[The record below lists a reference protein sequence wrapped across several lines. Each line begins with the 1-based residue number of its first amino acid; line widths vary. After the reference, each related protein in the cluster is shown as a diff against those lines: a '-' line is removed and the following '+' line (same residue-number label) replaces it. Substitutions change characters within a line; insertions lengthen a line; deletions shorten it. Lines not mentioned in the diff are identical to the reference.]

1 MVNICLRKRDAV
13 NPWPPDCQNNKGQLM
28 WYALAADAVMLIHFV
43 FIAFALLGSLLL
55 FKWPRLIWLHLPAVA
70 WAAYVEINGRIC
82 PLTGFENQYRHLAGE
97 STYGE
102 GFITHYLGP
111 IIYPPNFTRGWA
123 FFALGVLLTV
133 NLIGYG
139 LHIHR
144 RRRRAL
150 PAA

>member
-1 MVNICLRKRDAV
+1 M
-13 NPWPPDCQNNKGQLM
+13 G
-28 WYALAADAVMLIHFV
+28 YALAADGIMLLHFI

-55 FKWPRLIWLHLPAVA
+55 LKWPRLIWLHLPAVA
-70 WAAYVEINGRIC
+70 WGAYVEIAGRIC
-82 PLTGFENQYRHLAGE
+82 PLTAFENEYRSLAGE

-133 NLIGYG
+133 NAIGYG
-139 LHIHR
+139 LYFHR
-144 RRRRAL
+144 RRRRGL
-150 PAA
+150 PAPALR

>member
-1 MVNICLRKRDAV
+1 MK
-13 NPWPPDCQNNKGQLM
+13 
-28 WYALAADAVMLIHFV
+28 YSLAADAVMLVHFL

-55 FKWPRLIWLHLPAVA
+55 LKWPRLIWLHVPAFA
-70 WAAYVEINGRIC
+70 WGAGVEITGRIC
-82 PLTGFENQYRHLAGE
+82 PLTAIENDYRALAGE

-139 LHIHR
+139 LYFHKRHR
-144 RRRRAL
+144 TRIATL
-150 PAA
+150 T